1 LGPASG
7 SDPNIRDAMARYV
20 LTVFANDALLCP
32 AQIAR
37 HMRDQVSAHERS
49 IAANKHHMRQIDDA
63 STDVINEFAKLDVAG
78 MWGDGRVV
86 AVDGTQVDT

>member
-7 SDPNIRDAMARYV
+7 SDPNIREAMARYV
-20 LTVFANDALLCP
+20 LTVFANGALLCP

-49 IAANKHHMRQIDDA
+49 IAVN
-63 STDVINEFAKLDVAG
+63 AG
-78 MWGDGRVV
+78 LRHQRPHRDGLFLRRPP
-86 AVDGTQVDT
+86 